1 MREPAILFQENP
13 KSRRIGPDSF
23 FRKWTSVQKPQRPCP
38 EAVTS
43 FCPSISPKVRAY
55 RLRRNGREVIEEPL
69 KAELL
74 EKVP

>member
-1 MREPAILFQENP
+1 MRELAKLLQKNL
-13 KSRRIGPDSF
+13 KSRRSGPDSF
-23 FRKWTSVQKPQRPCP
+23 FRKWTSVQRLQRPCP